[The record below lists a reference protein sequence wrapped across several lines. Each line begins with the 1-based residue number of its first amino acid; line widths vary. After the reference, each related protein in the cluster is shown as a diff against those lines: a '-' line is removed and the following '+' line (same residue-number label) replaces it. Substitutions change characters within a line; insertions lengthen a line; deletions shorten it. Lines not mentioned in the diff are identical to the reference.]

1 MCFSV
6 AAVCSLQVGGACPDW
21 SVLFLQM
28 MRRALRDRRGRDRQM
43 MKARRMTMMM
53 MMCNLVAD
61 RRLCG
66 VLFSAAAASP
76 EIVCVCESSV

>member
-6 AAVCSLQVGGACPDW
+6 AAVCRLQVGGACPDW

-28 MRRALRDRRGRDRQM
+28 MRRALRDRRGRDRRT

-53 MMCNLVAD
+53 MSNLVAG

-66 VLFSAAAASP
+66 VLFSLVAASP